1 MNNSEHQH
9 DIRLLRQQ
17 YNAAIKNRDA
27 DAICAFYTDDY
38 RVLTARGV
46 QSHGKDAQRQRWRA
60 AFATDPLM
68 FYRRNTRELRLNSTL
83 DAAEEVG
90 SWAGKY
96 SLNQQIVLV
105 AGVYVAGWQQQANGS
120 WLIQNEVFTMLRTK
134 VYPARC

>member
-1 MNNSEHQH
+1 MSNSEHQH

-38 RVLTARGV
+38 HVLTARGV
-46 QSHGKDAQRQRWRA
+46 QSHGKEVQRQRWSA
-60 AFATDPLM
+60 AFAADPIM
-68 FYRRNTRELRLNSTL
+68 VYRRNTRELRLSKTL
-83 DAAEEVG
+83 AVVEEDG

-105 AGVYVAGWQQQANGS
+105 AGVYMAGWQRQLNGS
-120 WLIQNEVFTMLRTK
+120 WLIQNEVFTMLRTM
-134 VYPARC
+134 VYPATG

>member
-1 MNNSEHQH
+1 MSNSEQQH

-38 RVLTARGV
+38 HVLTARGV
-46 QSHGKDAQRQRWRA
+46 HSYGKDAQRQRWSA
-60 AFATDPLM
+60 AFAADPLM
-68 FYRRNTRELRLNSTL
+68 FYRRNTREIGLSATL
-83 DAAEEVG
+83 AAAEEVG

-105 AGVYVAGWQQQANGS
+105 AGVYVADWQQQPNGS
-120 WLIQNEVFTMLRTK
+120 WLIHNEVFTMLRTK
-134 VYPARC
+134 VYPATC